1 MVGKNKVEFI
11 NNELKILEF
20 DYLGN
25 SKQDLPIWEY
35 TKKIIFTNASKD
47 LREIINSSKLDK
59 FEIKENFQK

>member
-11 NNELKILEF
+11 NKELKILEF

-35 TKKIIFTNASKD
+35 TKKIIFTNVTKD